1 MEGTCLFTPGA
12 PGRCRGLILL
22 PSQEGHS
29 PFSSH
34 DGHRVVLKSGKMQPI
49 NYSRGQ
55 RGQSLAWN
63 WARSYQSAGASEGDI
78 CLWDSLTLFTSIS
91 ACRFPSL
98 LFGLFFSAP
107 SVFPFV
113 SFSHSVSVTEQSLH
127 ASIFRLHLPLQSPLS
142 FFYIALPLDILFLSL
157 CAAPTQAL
165 SSMDLPCL
173 FSRILLHHPCFNMSL
188 ILLPSLLLSPPSLSR
203 SLCLELL
210 VVLRTLAP
218 SPSAAICFG
227 LSALQPAGQNKALM
241 YFPSMWCQYHLNG
254 NIWWQNA
261 YFGGNEN
268 GPSGYSETNTNL
280 IYKFKADVVQDCA
293 NYTFSPNRKLS
304 SYKSFLKQVANSWNH
319 TYILQREQVVL
330 IWG

>member
-12 PGRCRGLILL
+12 AGSCRGLILL

-34 DGHRVVLKSGKMQPI
+34 DGHRVVLKSGKTQPI

-98 LFGLFFSAP
+98 LFRLSFSAP
-107 SVFPFV
+107 SVFLSVLFLTLRLSLNNLSVPPF
-113 SFSHSVSVTEQSLH
+113 SDCTFLYNHCS
-127 ASIFRLHLPLQSPLS
+127 LS
-142 FFYIALPLDILFLSL
+142 FILLCLLIFFLCL
-157 CAAPTQAL
+157 CVQPPPKH

-188 ILLPSLLLSPPSLSR
+188 ILLPSLRLA
-203 SLCLELL
+203 LCLELL

-241 YFPSMWCQYHLNG
+241 YFPSM
-254 NIWWQNA
+254 
-261 YFGGNEN
+261 
-268 GPSGYSETNTNL
+268 
-280 IYKFKADVVQDCA
+280 
-293 NYTFSPNRKLS
+293 
-304 SYKSFLKQVANSWNH
+304 
-319 TYILQREQVVL
+319 
-330 IWG
+330 

>member
-1 MEGTCLFTPGA
+1 MEGTSLFTPGA
-12 PGRCRGLILL
+12 LGRCRGLILL

-113 SFSHSVSVTEQSLH
+113 PFSHSVSVTEQSLH

-142 FFYIALPLDILFLSL
+142 FFYIALALDILFLSL
-157 CAAPTQAL
+157 CAAPHPSALLHGSPLPLFTHSLTSSLFQHVSNSASLSPAL
-165 SSMDLPCL
+165 S
-173 FSRILLHHPCFNMSL
+173 
-188 ILLPSLLLSPPSLSR
+188 PSLSR

-261 YFGGNEN
+261 HFGGNEN

>member
-1 MEGTCLFTPGA
+1 MEGTSLFTPGA

-113 SFSHSVSVTEQSLH
+113 PFSHSVTEQSEKFLDCTFLYNLR
-127 ASIFRLHLPLQSPLS
+127 SPSFISLWLLIFS
-142 FFYIALPLDILFLSL
+142 FCL
-157 CAAPTQAL
+157 CVQPPTQAL

-188 ILLPSLLLSPPSLSR
+188 ILLPSLVLSPPVSL
-203 SLCLELL
+203 
-210 VVLRTLAP
+210 A
-218 SPSAAICFG
+218 
-227 LSALQPAGQNKALM
+227 LS
-241 YFPSMWCQYHLNG
+241 
-254 NIWWQNA
+254 
-261 YFGGNEN
+261 
-268 GPSGYSETNTNL
+268 
-280 IYKFKADVVQDCA
+280 V
-293 NYTFSPNRKLS
+293 
-304 SYKSFLKQVANSWNH
+304 
-319 TYILQREQVVL
+319 
-330 IWG
+330 

>member
-1 MEGTCLFTPGA
+1 MEGTSLFTPGA
-12 PGRCRGLILL
+12 PGRCRGLILP

-98 LFGLFFSAP
+98 LFGLFFQPLP
-107 SVFPFV
+107 S
-113 SFSHSVSVTEQSLH
+113 S
-127 ASIFRLHLPLQSPLS
+127 LS
-142 FFYIALPLDILFLSL
+142 FLFLTPCLSLNNLSMPPFLDCTFLYNLRSPSFISL
-157 CAAPTQAL
+157 CLLICSFCLCMQPPTQAL

-188 ILLPSLLLSPPSLSR
+188 ILLPSLLLSPPVSL
-203 SLCLELL
+203 
-210 VVLRTLAP
+210 A
-218 SPSAAICFG
+218 
-227 LSALQPAGQNKALM
+227 LS
-241 YFPSMWCQYHLNG
+241 
-254 NIWWQNA
+254 
-261 YFGGNEN
+261 
-268 GPSGYSETNTNL
+268 
-280 IYKFKADVVQDCA
+280 V
-293 NYTFSPNRKLS
+293 
-304 SYKSFLKQVANSWNH
+304 
-319 TYILQREQVVL
+319 
-330 IWG
+330 